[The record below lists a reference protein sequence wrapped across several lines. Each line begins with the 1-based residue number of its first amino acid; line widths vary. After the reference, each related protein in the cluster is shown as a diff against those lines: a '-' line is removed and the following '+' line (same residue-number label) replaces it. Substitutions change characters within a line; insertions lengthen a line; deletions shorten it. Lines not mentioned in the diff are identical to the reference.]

1 MDDMNELFDVDVE
14 DKDRRKGAF
23 LWFRTKFS
31 GAQALAIGA
40 ASLLA
45 LSTPVVLLASR
56 NNSPS
61 ASVEI
66 TVADGGSM
74 TSTSLGDD
82 ATTSLVSGN
91 GKKSNSGK
99 KPGLVLPTRGAAP
112 TATTTTPA
120 TTIATNES
128 STSTVAPPAPPI
140 VLGPPSTNA
149 PGSVSRTI
157 AFGSIS
163 PVVKSYGDVGF
174 TISPATPSAGSGAV
188 TYSSSNIAVCV
199 VDAVSGA
206 VSIVSAGGCE
216 ISAAVP
222 ANDIYAPAVTSAKV
236 LVSVNKAPLT
246 VTASSASI
254 AFSPWRY
261 VVTAEYSGF
270 VLGENSSVLMKLP
283 KCVVLR
289 SSDFETSSN
298 DRLTYSTACSGAKS
312 LNYDISYVGGVLA
325 VLNRK

>member
-1 MDDMNELFDVDVE
+1 MNELFNVE
-14 DKDRRKGAF
+14 VEEQDQQQQQGAVAG
-23 LWFRTKFS
+23 FRGKFS
-31 GAQALAIGA
+31 GVQAFAIGA
-40 ASLLA
+40 ASVLA
-45 LSTPVVLLASR
+45 LSAPVALLASR

-61 ASVEI
+61 ASVET
-66 TVADGGSM
+66 TVVN
-74 TSTSLGDD
+74 GDD
-82 ATTSLVSGN
+82 VTTTTAIEASTTSAASGS
-91 GKKSNSGK
+91 GKKSTSTK
-99 KPGLVLPTRGAAP
+99 KPGLVLPTRGVAP
-112 TATTTTPA
+112 TATTIT
-120 TTIATNES
+120 TNES

-149 PGSVSRTI
+149 PGSVARTI
-157 AFGSIS
+157 EFGSNS

-206 VSIVSAGGCE
+206 VSVVGAGGCE

-222 ANDIYAPAVTSAKV
+222 ANDVYAPAVTTAKV

-254 AFSPWRY
+254 AFSPWHY

-283 KCVVLR
+283 KCVVVK
-289 SSDFETSSN
+289 SSDFEISSN
-298 DRLTYSTACSGAKS
+298 DRGSYATSCRGATS

-325 VLNRK
+325 VSNRK

>member
-1 MDDMNELFDVDVE
+1 MNELFDVAMEVAQE
-14 DKDRRKGAF
+14 ESQHKGAF
-23 LWFRTKFS
+23 VQFRKKLS

-40 ASLLA
+40 VSVLA
-45 LSTPVVLLASR
+45 LSAPVALFAIR
-56 NNSPS
+56 NSSPS
-61 ASVEI
+61 SSVES
-66 TVADGGSM
+66 TVVSN
-74 TSTSLGDD
+74 GDI
-82 ATTSLVSGN
+82 ATTTTLLGEPSTTIASGG
-91 GKKSNSGK
+91 GKKANTGK
-99 KPGLVLPTRGAAP
+99 KPGLVLPTRGVAP
-112 TATTTTPA
+112 TT
-120 TTIATNES
+120 TTIATIES
-128 STSTVAPPAPPI
+128 STSTVVPPAPPI
-140 VLGPPSTNA
+140 VLAPPGTIA

-157 AFGSIS
+157 EFGSIS

-188 TYSSSNIAVCV
+188 TYSSSNTAVCV
-199 VDAVSGA
+199 VNAVSGA

-254 AFSPWRY
+254 SFSPWRY

-270 VLGENSSVLMKLP
+270 VLGENSSVLTKLP

-298 DRLTYSTACSGAKS
+298 DRLAYSTSCSGAMS

-325 VLNRK
+325 VSNRK

>member
-1 MDDMNELFDVDVE
+1 MNELFNVE
-14 DKDRRKGAF
+14 VEEQDQQQQQGAVAGFRR
-23 LWFRTKFS
+23 KFS
-31 GAQALAIGA
+31 GVQAFAIGA
-40 ASLLA
+40 ASVLA
-45 LSTPVVLLASR
+45 LSAPVALLASR

-61 ASVEI
+61 ASVET
-66 TVADGGSM
+66 TVVN
-74 TSTSLGDD
+74 GDD
-82 ATTSLVSGN
+82 VTTTTAIEASTTSAASGS
-91 GKKSNSGK
+91 GKKSTSTK
-99 KPGLVLPTRGAAP
+99 KPGLVLPTRGVAP
-112 TATTTTPA
+112 TA

-206 VSIVSAGGCE
+206 VSIVGAGGCE

-222 ANDIYAPAVTSAKV
+222 ANDVYAPAVTSAKV

-254 AFSPWRY
+254 SFSPWRY
-261 VVTAEYSGF
+261 IVTAEYSGF

>member
-1 MDDMNELFDVDVE
+1 MNELFNVE
-14 DKDRRKGAF
+14 VEEQDQQQQQGAVAGFRR
-23 LWFRTKFS
+23 KFS
-31 GAQALAIGA
+31 GVQAFAIGA
-40 ASLLA
+40 ASVLA
-45 LSTPVVLLASR
+45 LSAPVALLASR

-61 ASVEI
+61 ASVET
-66 TVADGGSM
+66 TVVN
-74 TSTSLGDD
+74 GDD
-82 ATTSLVSGN
+82 VTTTTAIEASTTSAASGS
-91 GKKSNSGK
+91 GKKSTSTK
-99 KPGLVLPTRGAAP
+99 KPGLVLPTRGVAP
-112 TATTTTPA
+112 TA

-206 VSIVSAGGCE
+206 VSIVGAGGCE

-222 ANDIYAPAVTSAKV
+222 ANDVYAPAVTSAKV

-254 AFSPWRY
+254 SFSPWRY
-261 VVTAEYSGF
+261 IVAAEYSGF

>member
-1 MDDMNELFDVDVE
+1 MNELFNVE
-14 DKDRRKGAF
+14 VEEQDQQQQQGAGAG
-23 LWFRTKFS
+23 FRGKFS
-31 GAQALAIGA
+31 GVQAFAIGA
-40 ASLLA
+40 ASVLA
-45 LSTPVVLLASR
+45 LSAPVALLASR

-61 ASVEI
+61 ASVET
-66 TVADGGSM
+66 TVVN
-74 TSTSLGDD
+74 GDD
-82 ATTSLVSGN
+82 VTTTTAIEATTTSAASGS
-91 GKKSNSGK
+91 GKKSTSTK
-99 KPGLVLPTRGAAP
+99 KPGLVLPTRGVAP
-112 TATTTTPA
+112 TA

-128 STSTVAPPAPPI
+128 STSIVAPPAPPI

-206 VSIVSAGGCE
+206 VSIVGAGGCE

-222 ANDIYAPAVTSAKV
+222 ANDVYAPAVTSAKV

-325 VLNRK
+325 VSNRK

>member
-1 MDDMNELFDVDVE
+1 MNELFNVE
-14 DKDRRKGAF
+14 VEEQDQQQQQGAVAG
-23 LWFRTKFS
+23 FRGKFS
-31 GAQALAIGA
+31 GVQAFAIGA
-40 ASLLA
+40 ASVLA
-45 LSTPVVLLASR
+45 LSAPVALLASR

-61 ASVEI
+61 ASVET
-66 TVADGGSM
+66 TVVN
-74 TSTSLGDD
+74 GDD
-82 ATTSLVSGN
+82 VTTTTAIEASTTSAASGS
-91 GKKSNSGK
+91 GKKSASTK
-99 KPGLVLPTRGAAP
+99 KPGLVLPTRGVAP
-112 TATTTTPA
+112 TA

-163 PVVKSYGDVGF
+163 PVVKSYGDFGF

-206 VSIVSAGGCE
+206 VSIVGAGGCE
-216 ISAAVP
+216 ISAVVP
-222 ANDIYAPAVTSAKV
+222 ANDVYAPAVTSAKV

-254 AFSPWRY
+254 SFSPWRY

-270 VLGENSSVLMKLP
+270 VLGENSSVLMRLP

-325 VLNRK
+325 VSNRR

>member
-1 MDDMNELFDVDVE
+1 MNELFNVE
-14 DKDRRKGAF
+14 VEEQDQQQQQGAVAGFRR
-23 LWFRTKFS
+23 KFS
-31 GAQALAIGA
+31 GVQAFAIGA
-40 ASLLA
+40 ASVLA
-45 LSTPVVLLASR
+45 LSAPVALLASR

-61 ASVEI
+61 ASVET
-66 TVADGGSM
+66 TVVN
-74 TSTSLGDD
+74 GDD
-82 ATTSLVSGN
+82 VTTTTAIEASTTSAASGS
-91 GKKSNSGK
+91 GKKSTSTK
-99 KPGLVLPTRGAAP
+99 KPGLVLPTRGVAP
-112 TATTTTPA
+112 TA

-206 VSIVSAGGCE
+206 VSIVGAGGCE

-254 AFSPWRY
+254 SFSPWRY

-298 DRLTYSTACSGAKS
+298 DRLAYSTSCSGAMS

>member
-1 MDDMNELFDVDVE
+1 MNELFNVE
-14 DKDRRKGAF
+14 VEEQDRQQQQGAVAG
-23 LWFRTKFS
+23 FRGKFS
-31 GAQALAIGA
+31 GVQAFAIGA
-40 ASLLA
+40 ASVLA
-45 LSTPVVLLASR
+45 LSAPVALLASR

-61 ASVEI
+61 ASVET
-66 TVADGGSM
+66 TVVN
-74 TSTSLGDD
+74 GDD
-82 ATTSLVSGN
+82 VTTTTVIEGSTASAASGS
-91 GKKSNSGK
+91 GKKSTSTK
-99 KPGLVLPTRGAAP
+99 KPGLVLPTRGVAP
-112 TATTTTPA
+112 TA

-206 VSIVSAGGCE
+206 VSIVGAGGCE

-222 ANDIYAPAVTSAKV
+222 ANDVYAPAVTSAKV

-254 AFSPWRY
+254 SFSPWRY

-270 VLGENSSVLMKLP
+270 VLGENSSVLMRLP

-325 VLNRK
+325 VSNRR

>member
-1 MDDMNELFDVDVE
+1 MNELFNVE
-14 DKDRRKGAF
+14 VEEQDQQQQQGAVAG
-23 LWFRTKFS
+23 FRGKFS
-31 GAQALAIGA
+31 GVQAFAIGA
-40 ASLLA
+40 ASVLA
-45 LSTPVVLLASR
+45 LSAPVALLASR

-61 ASVEI
+61 ASVET
-66 TVADGGSM
+66 TVVN
-74 TSTSLGDD
+74 GDD
-82 ATTSLVSGN
+82 VTTTTAIEASTTSAASGS
-91 GKKSNSGK
+91 GKKSTSTK
-99 KPGLVLPTRGAAP
+99 KPGLVLPTRGVAP
-112 TATTTTPA
+112 TA

-140 VLGPPSTNA
+140 VLAPPSTNA

-157 AFGSIS
+157 TFGSIS

-206 VSIVSAGGCE
+206 VSIVGAGGCE

-222 ANDIYAPAVTSAKV
+222 ANDVYAPAVTSAKV

-254 AFSPWRY
+254 SFSPWRY

-270 VLGENSSVLMKLP
+270 VLGENSSVLMRLP

-298 DRLTYSTACSGAKS
+298 DRGTYSTACSGAKS

-325 VLNRK
+325 VSNRR